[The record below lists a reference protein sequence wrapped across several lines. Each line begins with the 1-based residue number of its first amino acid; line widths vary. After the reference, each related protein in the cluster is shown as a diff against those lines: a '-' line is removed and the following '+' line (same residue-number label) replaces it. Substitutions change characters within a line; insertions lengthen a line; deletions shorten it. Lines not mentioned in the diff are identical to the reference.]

1 MSDASAAPPDP
12 EKPCGVIL
20 AGGLSS
26 RMGGG
31 DKSLLL
37 LDGRTLIDHVAARL
51 APQCARLAL
60 NANGDP
66 SRFAS
71 LRMPV
76 IADPVPEH
84 PGPLAGILAGMEWA
98 VSCGHAHIVTAAAD
112 TPFLPHDLVSQLS
125 KSILTEKAPIVLAA
139 TPGDDGR
146 PVVHPTFGM
155 WPVALRH
162 DLRAALAAGT
172 RRVRQWA
179 EAQGAAIVLFPAD
192 PFDPFL
198 NVNTPADLATARAM
212 IRNPLLTL

>member
-1 MSDASAAPPDP
+1 MSDASASPPAP

-37 LDGRTLIDHVAARL
+37 LDGRTLIAHVATRL
-51 APQCARLAL
+51 APQCAQLVL

-66 SRFAS
+66 SRFAA
-71 LRMPV
+71 LGLPV
-76 IADPVPEH
+76 VADPVPDH

-98 VSCGHAHIVTAAAD
+98 AAHGHAYIVTAAAD
-112 TPFLPHDLVSQLS
+112 TPFLPHDLVSQLG
-125 KSILTEKAPIVLAA
+125 KSLLTEKTAIVLAA

-146 PVVHPTFGM
+146 PIVHPTFGL

-162 DLRAALAAGT
+162 DLRAALTAGT

-179 EAQGAAIVLFPAD
+179 QAQGAAIALFPDA
-192 PFDPFL
+192 PYDPFL
-198 NVNTPADLATARAM
+198 NVNTPADLASARAM
-212 IRNPLLTL
+212 THES

>member
-20 AGGLSS
+20 AGGLAS

-31 DKSLLL
+31 DKGLLL
-37 LDGRTLIDHVAARL
+37 LDGRTLVDHVAARL

-66 SRFAS
+66 SRFAA
-71 LRMPV
+71 LGLPV
-76 IADPVPEH
+76 VADPVPDH

-98 VSCGHAHIVTAAAD
+98 AAHGHAHVVTAAAD
-112 TPFLPHDLVSQLS
+112 TPFLPHDLVDRLRQSL
-125 KSILTEKAPIVLAA
+125 LTEQAPIALAA

-146 PVVHPTFGM
+146 PVVHPTFGL
-155 WPVALRH
+155 WPVSLRPA
-162 DLRAALAAGT
+162 LRAALAAGT

-179 EAQGAAIVLFPAD
+179 EAQGAAIALFPAA
-192 PFDPFL
+192 PYDPFL
-198 NVNTPADLATARAM
+198 NVNTPADLAAARAM
-212 IRNPLLTL
+212 TGHM